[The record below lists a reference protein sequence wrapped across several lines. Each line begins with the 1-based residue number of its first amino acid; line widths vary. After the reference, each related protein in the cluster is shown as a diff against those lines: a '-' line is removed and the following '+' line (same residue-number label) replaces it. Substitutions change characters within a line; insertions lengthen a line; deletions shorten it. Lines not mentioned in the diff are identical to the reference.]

1 MVSIRVT
8 ERSIATNVLANLQS
22 NIAKLG
28 DTQNRLSSGKQL
40 TKASDAPGDAVLAMQ
55 YRSDVKNLQQYSRN
69 ADDGIGWLSTAD
81 TALTSAVEQ
90 VNRAKELVLTGMSS
104 GSASVQG
111 ARESIAL
118 EMDNIRSSVLNLA
131 NTQYLDRPVF
141 GGTTTGQI
149 AYNDD
154 GTYAGDHGQVLRT
167 VSPSAK
173 IRVDTEADGP
183 DGVFGTGNT
192 QIFDLLQKISDDL
205 RTNPAQLEDDLDKL
219 NQASTTM
226 QAGLSSVGARVNRL
240 TQLQNY
246 ADSRVIDLTNQVSTV
261 EDIDLPKTI
270 TELTLQQTAY
280 QAALAATAKV
290 VQPSLVDFLR

>member
-8 ERSIATNVLANLQS
+8 ERSIATNTLANLQGS
-22 NIAKLG
+22 IAKLG
-28 DTQNRLSSGKQL
+28 DLQNRLSSGKQL

-55 YRSDVKNLQQYSRN
+55 YRSDVTNLQQYSRN
-69 ADDGIGWLSTAD
+69 ADDGVAWLNTAD

-90 VNRAKELVLTGMSS
+90 VNRAKELVLSGMSS
-104 GSASVQG
+104 GSGGSQD
-111 ARESIAL
+111 ARAAIAL
-118 EMDNIRSSVLNLA
+118 EMDNIRDSVLNLA

-154 GTYAGDHGQVLRT
+154 GTYAGDTGQVLRT
-167 VSPSAK
+167 VSASAK
-173 IRVDTEADGP
+173 IRVDTSGAE
-183 DGVFGTGNT
+183 VFGSGNT
-192 QIFDLLQKISDDL
+192 QVFDLLKKISDDL
-205 RTNPAQLEDDLDKL
+205 RTDPTQLEDDLGKL
-219 NQASTTM
+219 NQATTTM

-246 ADSRVIDLTNQVSTV
+246 ADSRVIDLNSQVSSV

>member
-8 ERSIATNVLANLQS
+8 ERSIATNTLANLQG

-28 DTQNRLSSGKQL
+28 DLQNRLSSGKQL

-55 YRSDVKNLQQYSRN
+55 YRSDVTNLQQYSRN
-69 ADDGIGWLSTAD
+69 ADDGVAWLNTAD

-90 VNRAKELVLTGMSS
+90 VNRAKELVLSGMSS
-104 GSASVQG
+104 GSGGSQD
-111 ARESIAL
+111 ARNAIAL
-118 EMDNIRSSVLNLA
+118 EMDNIRESVLNLA

-154 GTYAGDHGQVLRT
+154 GTYAGDTGQVQRS
-167 VSPSAK
+167 VSSSAK
-173 IRVDTEADGP
+173 IRVDTPAEGP

-192 QIFDLLQKISDDL
+192 QVFTLLKKISDDL
-205 RTNPAQLEDDLDKL
+205 RNDPTQLEDDLGKL
-219 NQASTTM
+219 NQATTTM

-246 ADSRVIDLTNQVSTV
+246 ADSRVIDLNSQVSSV

>member
-1 MVSIRVT
+1 
-8 ERSIATNVLANLQS
+8 
-22 NIAKLG
+22 
-28 DTQNRLSSGKQL
+28 
-40 TKASDAPGDAVLAMQ
+40 
-55 YRSDVKNLQQYSRN
+55 
-69 ADDGIGWLSTAD
+69 
-81 TALTSAVEQ
+81 
-90 VNRAKELVLTGMSS
+90 LTGMSS

-118 EMDNIRSSVLNLA
+118 EVDNIRASVLNLA

-192 QIFDLLQKISDDL
+192 QIFDLLTKISKDL
-205 RTNPAQLEDDLDKL
+205 RTDPTQLEDDLDKL
-219 NQASTTM
+219 NQATTTM

>member
-40 TKASDAPGDAVLAMQ
+40 TKASDAPADAVLAMQ
-55 YRSDVKNLQQYSRN
+55 YRSDVTNLKQYSRN
-69 ADDGIGWLSTAD
+69 ADDGIAWLSTAD

-90 VNRAKELVLTGMSS
+90 VNRAKELVLSGMSS
-104 GSASVQG
+104 GSGSVQG
-111 ARESIAL
+111 ARESMAL
-118 EMDNIRSSVLNLA
+118 EIDNIRASVLNLA

-167 VSPSAK
+167 VSAGPP

-192 QIFDLLQKISDDL
+192 QIFNLLTKISQDL
-205 RTNPAQLEDDLDKL
+205 RTDPTQLEDDLDKL

-240 TQLQNY
+240 TQMQNY
-246 ADSRVIDLTNQVSTV
+246 ADSRVTDLTTQVSTV

>member
-8 ERSIATNVLANLQS
+8 ERSIATHTLANLQT
-22 NIAKLG
+22 NIARLG
-28 DTQNRLSSGKQL
+28 DLQNRLSTGKQL
-40 TKASDAPGDAVLAMQ
+40 TKVSDAPGDAVLAMQ
-55 YRSDVKNLQQYSRN
+55 YRSDVTNLQQYSRN
-69 ADDGIGWLSTAD
+69 ANDGVAWLNTAD
-81 TALTSAVEQ
+81 SALTAAVEQ
-90 VNRAKELVLTGMSS
+90 VNRAKELVLSGMSS
-104 GSASVQG
+104 GSG
-111 ARESIAL
+111 GGPDAREAIAL
-118 EMDNIRSSVLNLA
+118 EMDDIRESVLNLA

-149 AYNDD
+149 AYNED
-154 GTYAGDHGQVLRT
+154 GTYAGDNGQVLRT

-173 IRVDTEADGP
+173 IRVDTSSAE
-183 DGVFGTGNT
+183 VFGTGST
-192 QIFDLLQKISDDL
+192 QVFDLLKKISADL
-205 RTNPAQLEDDLDKL
+205 RTDPTQLEDDLGKL
-219 NQASTTM
+219 NQATTSM

-246 ADSRVIDLTNQVSTV
+246 ADSRVVDLNNQVSTV

>member
-8 ERSIATNVLANLQS
+8 ERSIATNVLANLQT

-55 YRSDVKNLQQYSRN
+55 YRSDVTSLQQYSRN
-69 ADDGIGWLSTAD
+69 ADDGIAWLSTAD

-90 VNRAKELVLTGMSS
+90 VNRAKELVLSGMSS
-104 GSASVQG
+104 GSGGSQD
-111 ARESIAL
+111 ARDAIAL
-118 EMDNIRSSVLNLA
+118 EMDNIRESVLNLA

-154 GTYAGDHGQVLRT
+154 GTYAGDTGQVLRT
-167 VSPSAK
+167 VSSSAK
-173 IRVDTEADGP
+173 IRVDTSAAE
-183 DGVFGTGNT
+183 VFGTGNT
-192 QIFDLLQKISDDL
+192 QVFDLLKQISDDL
-205 RTNPAQLEDDLDKL
+205 RTNPATLEDDLGTL
-219 NQASTTM
+219 NQATTTM

>member
-8 ERSIATNVLANLQS
+8 ERSIATNVLANLQT
-22 NIAKLG
+22 NIARLG

-55 YRSDVKNLQQYSRN
+55 YRSDVTNLQQYSRN
-69 ADDGIGWLSTAD
+69 ADDGVAWLNTAD

-90 VNRAKELVLTGMSS
+90 VNRAKELVLSGMSS
-104 GSASVQG
+104 GSGGSQD
-111 ARESIAL
+111 ARAAIAL
-118 EMDNIRSSVLNLA
+118 EMDNIRESVLNLA

-154 GTYAGDHGQVLRT
+154 GTYAGDNGQVQRT

-173 IRVDTEADGP
+173 IRVDTSAAE
-183 DGVFGTGNT
+183 VFGTGNT
-192 QIFDLLQKISDDL
+192 QVFDLLKQISDDL
-205 RTNPAQLEDDLDKL
+205 RTNPANLEDDLGKL
-219 NQASTTM
+219 NQATTTI

-246 ADSRVIDLTNQVSTV
+246 ADSRVIDLTTQVSTV

>member
-8 ERSIATNVLANLQS
+8 ERSIATNTLANLQG

-28 DTQNRLSSGKQL
+28 DLQNRLSSGKQL

-55 YRSDVKNLQQYSRN
+55 YRSDVTNLQQYSRN
-69 ADDGIGWLSTAD
+69 ADDGMAWLSTAD

-90 VNRAKELVLTGMSS
+90 VNRAKELVLSGMSS
-104 GSASVQG
+104 GSGGSQD
-111 ARESIAL
+111 ARNAIAL
-118 EMDNIRSSVLNLA
+118 EMDNIRESVLNLA

-149 AYNDD
+149 AYNED
-154 GTYAGDHGQVLRT
+154 GTYAGDTGQVLRT
-167 VSPSAK
+167 VSASAK
-173 IRVDTEADGP
+173 IRVDTSGDE
-183 DGVFGTGNT
+183 VFGTGNT
-192 QIFDLLQKISDDL
+192 QVFDLLKKISDDL
-205 RTNPAQLEDDLDKL
+205 RTDPTQLEDDLGKL
-219 NQASTTM
+219 NQATTTM

-246 ADSRVIDLTNQVSTV
+246 ADSRVIDLNSQVSTV

>member
-69 ADDGIGWLSTAD
+69 ADDGIAWLNTAD

-90 VNRAKELVLTGMSS
+90 VNRAKELVLSGMSS

-111 ARESIAL
+111 ARESMAL
-118 EMDNIRSSVLNLA
+118 EVDNIRSSVLNLA

-167 VSPSAK
+167 VGPSAK

-192 QIFDLLQKISDDL
+192 QIFDLLKKISDDL
-205 RTNPAQLEDDLDKL
+205 RTNPTQLEDDLDKL
-219 NQASTTM
+219 NQATTTM

-240 TQLQNY
+240 TQLQSY
-246 ADSRVIDLTNQVSTV
+246 ADSRVIDLNGQVSTV

>member
-8 ERSIATNVLANLQS
+8 ERSIATNVLANLQT

-55 YRSDVKNLQQYSRN
+55 YRSDMTNLQQYSRN
-69 ADDGIGWLSTAD
+69 ADDGISWLNTAD

-90 VNRAKELVLTGMSS
+90 VNRAKELVLSGMSS
-104 GSASVQG
+104 GSGGSQD
-111 ARESIAL
+111 ARDAIAL
-118 EMDNIRSSVLNLA
+118 EMDNIRESVLNLA

-154 GTYAGDHGQVLRT
+154 GTYAGDTGQVQRT
-167 VSPSAK
+167 VGPSAK
-173 IRVDTEADGP
+173 IRVDTPAEGP
-183 DGVFGTGNT
+183 NGVFGTGNT
-192 QIFDLLQKISDDL
+192 QIFGLLKQISDDL
-205 RTNPAQLEDDLDKL
+205 RTNPANLEDDLGKL
-219 NQASTTM
+219 NQATTTM

>member
-22 NIAKLG
+22 NIARLG

-55 YRSDVKNLQQYSRN
+55 FRSDVKNLQQYSRN
-69 ADDGIGWLSTAD
+69 ADDGIAWLSTAD

-90 VNRAKELVLTGMSS
+90 VNRAKELVLSGMSS
-104 GSASVQG
+104 GSGSVQG
-111 ARESIAL
+111 ARESMAL

-192 QIFDLLQKISDDL
+192 QIFDLLKKISDDL
-205 RTNPAQLEDDLDKL
+205 RTNPTQLEDDLDKM

-240 TQLQNY
+240 TQMQSY
-246 ADSRVIDLTNQVSTV
+246 ADSRVIDLNSQVSTV

>member
-1 MVSIRVT
+1 MVGIRVT
-8 ERSIATNVLANLQS
+8 ERSIATNVLANLQT
-22 NIAKLG
+22 NIAKLA

-55 YRSDVKNLQQYSRN
+55 YRSDVTSLQQYSRN
-69 ADDGIGWLSTAD
+69 ADDGAAWLNTAD

-90 VNRAKELVLTGMSS
+90 VNRAKELVLSGMSS
-104 GSASVQG
+104 GSGGSQD
-111 ARESIAL
+111 ARDAIAL
-118 EMDNIRSSVLNLA
+118 EMDNIRESVLNLA

-154 GTYAGDHGQVLRT
+154 GTYAGDNGQVLRT

-173 IRVDTEADGP
+173 IRVDTSAAD
-183 DGVFGTGNT
+183 VFGTGNT
-192 QIFDLLQKISDDL
+192 QVFDLLKQISDDL
-205 RTNPAQLEDDLDKL
+205 RTNPANLEDDLGKL
-219 NQASTTM
+219 NQATTTM
-226 QAGLSSVGARVNRL
+226 QAGLSSVGARANRL

>member
-55 YRSDVKNLQQYSRN
+55 YRSDVKNMQQYSRN

-118 EMDNIRSSVLNLA
+118 EVDNIRASVLNLA

-192 QIFDLLQKISDDL
+192 QIFDLLTKISKDL
-205 RTNPAQLEDDLDKL
+205 RTDPTQLEDDLDKL

>member
-8 ERSIATNVLANLQS
+8 ERSIATNVLANLQG
-22 NIAKLG
+22 NISKLG
-28 DTQNRLSSGKQL
+28 DLQNRLSSGKQL
-40 TKASDAPGDAVLAMQ
+40 TKPSDAPGDAVLAMQ
-55 YRSDVKNLQQYSRN
+55 YRSDVTSLQQYSRN
-69 ADDGIGWLSTAD
+69 ADDGVAWLNTAD

-90 VNRAKELVLTGMSS
+90 VNRAKELVLSGMSS
-104 GSASVQG
+104 GSGGSQD
-111 ARESIAL
+111 ARNAIAL
-118 EMDNIRSSVLNLA
+118 EMDNIRESVLNLA

-154 GTYAGDHGQVLRT
+154 GTYAGDNGQVLRT

-173 IRVDTEADGP
+173 IRVDTSGDE
-183 DGVFGTGNT
+183 VFGTGNN
-192 QIFDLLQKISDDL
+192 QVFDLLKKISDDL
-205 RTNPAQLEDDLDKL
+205 RNDPTQLEDDLGKL
-219 NQASTTM
+219 NQATTTM

-246 ADSRVIDLTNQVSTV
+246 ADSRVIDLNSQVSSV

>member
-1 MVSIRVT
+1 MVGIRVT

-28 DTQNRLSSGKQL
+28 ETQNRLSSGKQL

-55 YRSDVKNLQQYSRN
+55 YRSDVTNLQQYSRN
-69 ADDGIGWLSTAD
+69 ADDGVAWLNTAD

-90 VNRAKELVLTGMSS
+90 ANRAKELVLSGMSS
-104 GSASVQG
+104 GSGGSQD
-111 ARESIAL
+111 ARDAIAL
-118 EMDNIRSSVLNLA
+118 EMDNIRESILNLA

-154 GTYAGDHGQVLRT
+154 GTYAGDNGQVLRT

-173 IRVDTEADGP
+173 IRVDTPAAE
-183 DGVFGTGNT
+183 VFGAGNT
-192 QIFDLLQKISDDL
+192 QVFDLLKQISDDL
-205 RTNPAQLEDDLDKL
+205 RTNPANLEDDLGKL
-219 NQASTTM
+219 NQATTTM

>member
-8 ERSIATNVLANLQS
+8 ERSIATNVLANLQT

-55 YRSDVKNLQQYSRN
+55 YRSDMTNLQQYSRN
-69 ADDGIGWLSTAD
+69 ADDGISWLNTAD

-90 VNRAKELVLTGMSS
+90 VNRAKELVLSGMSS
-104 GSASVQG
+104 GSGGSQD
-111 ARESIAL
+111 ARDAIAL
-118 EMDNIRSSVLNLA
+118 EMDNIRESVLNLA

-154 GTYAGDHGQVLRT
+154 GTYAGDNGQVLRT

-173 IRVDTEADGP
+173 IRVDTSASE
-183 DGVFGTGNT
+183 VFGTGNT
-192 QIFDLLQKISDDL
+192 QVFDLLKQISDDL
-205 RTNPAQLEDDLDKL
+205 RTNPANLEDDLGKL
-219 NQASTTM
+219 NQATTTM